1 MALTCGVRAC
11 AAATAGVERDACLAS
26 LAKAEE
32 ETALVHSVYQKL
44 TAITVNIDSSGAGK
58 PCKLSCIAVNKTERK
73 GAWAAL
79 LVCVRMRRAHTSFA
93 GVAFT
98 LSAANLDDESAP
110 VEYNPTKNGTIL
122 PDFLQEPLSFEME
135 QLPRFTVNLVEGLF
149 DEGDDSDDGGDD
161 DNNGDGVAPEAVAP

>member
-1 MALTCGVRAC
+1 MRAAGGAKRKKTESTAQQLEALQST
-11 AAATAGVERDACLAS
+11 

-79 LVCVRMRRAHTSFA
+79 LVCVSMRRAHTSFA

-110 VEYNPTKNGTIL
+110 VEYNPTKNSTIL